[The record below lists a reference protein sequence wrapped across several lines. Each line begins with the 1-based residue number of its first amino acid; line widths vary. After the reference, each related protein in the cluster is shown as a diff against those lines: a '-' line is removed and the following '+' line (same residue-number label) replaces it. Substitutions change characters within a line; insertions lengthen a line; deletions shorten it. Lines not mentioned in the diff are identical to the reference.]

1 MVEVERRD
9 HPGDPASTREYDGE
23 HQPEET
29 KEIRSEKKV
38 CMSMRIS
45 SSLG

>member
-1 MVEVERRD
+1 MVEAERRD
-9 HPGDPASTREYDGE
+9 HPGDPASTRGYDGE

-29 KEIRSEKKV
+29 KAIWSEKKV
-38 CMSMRIS
+38 CMSMQIN